1 MSKKE
6 LTTKTGKPMCVYTL
20 RDESG
25 SLSVTAFDK
34 ALRNSEHN
42 VGDMILIRGTANS
55 WNGEVN
61 LIMNRAW
68 LAIRPSP
75 SV

>member
-1 MSKKE
+1 
-6 LTTKTGKPMCVYTL
+6 
-20 RDESG
+20 
-25 SLSVTAFDK
+25 
-34 ALRNSEHN
+34 
-42 VGDMILIRGTANS
+42 MILIRGTANS

-68 LAIRPSP
+68 LAIRPVP